1 MSVMS
6 RQQQQ
11 QQQQQWPD
19 GWPMQ
24 PAIVHVNYDAAMT
37 LTTRPISSKSD
48 ICLFVRRHIVRIFNG
63 DVPPS
68 PGMFSVVSATD
79 VASLTRSPFLVLW
92 YLLMRTVDRVDSTLL
107 VTISTLCIRQI
118 ADGCPRDV
126 DEASVMLTGLSPAL
140 LSSFYSCNLARPN
153 VLLTRDDEMAWRS
166 RCSALLSTV
175 SKAGIA
181 GNRIMSLNIAHA
193 GDNLSRFSLYYDGN
207 AEVLARALET

>member
-1 MSVMS
+1 LSVMS

-19 GWPMQ
+19 GWPIQ
-24 PAIVHVNYDAAMT
+24 PAIVHVNYDTAMT
-37 LTTRPISSKSD
+37 LTTRPISSKSA
-48 ICLFVRRHIVRIFNG
+48 ICLFVRGQIVRIFNG
-63 DVPPS
+63 DIPPS

-79 VASLTRSPFLVLW
+79 VASLTHSPFLVLW

-107 VTISTLCIRQI
+107 VTISILCIRQI
-118 ADGCPRDV
+118 AYGCHRDV
-126 DEASVMLTGLSPAL
+126 EEASAMLTGLSPAL
-140 LSSFYSCNLARPN
+140 LSSFSCDLVQSN
-153 VLLTRDDEMAWRS
+153 VLLRRDDEMAWRS

-193 GDNLSRFSLYYDGN
+193 GDDLSRFSLYYDGN

>member
-11 QQQQQWPD
+11 QQQQWPD
-19 GWPMQ
+19 GWPIQ

-37 LTTRPISSKSD
+37 LTTRPISSKSA
-48 ICLFVRRHIVRIFNG
+48 ICSFVRGHIARIFNG

-79 VASLTRSPFLVLW
+79 VASLTDSPFLVLW

-107 VTISTLCIRQI
+107 VTISILCIRQI
-118 ADGCPRDV
+118 ADGCPLDV
-126 DEASVMLTGLSPAL
+126 EEASAMLTGLSPAL
-140 LSSFYSCNLARPN
+140 LSSFYSCDLPRSN
-153 VLLTRDDEMAWRS
+153 VLLRRDDEMAWRS

-207 AEVLARALET
+207 AQVLARALET